1 MPLIISIWK
10 KHAKLCT
17 ICCPANIICAPSFLV
32 IGPNFRQVGNTGLDA
47 TAWYETIPPPFGHLA
62 ISALVNH
69 PTVFIIIT
77 D

>member
-1 MPLIISIWK
+1 MKK

-17 ICCPANIICAPSFLV
+17 FFCPANTLFAPPFLV
-32 IGPNFRQVGNTGLDA
+32 IGPNFRLAGNTGLDA
-47 TAWYETIPPPFGHLA
+47 TAWYETIPPPPMDGQLA

-69 PTVFIIIT
+69 PTVFIIIM